1 MTFSTLKFLVSCLL
15 LTLGSITWALPSP
28 KDIES
33 AVQTNQ
39 FSKAES
45 MLREV
50 IQEKPQSAKAHYE
63 LGEVL
68 ARQARYQDALQELN
82 KSREL
87 DPSLKF
93 ASDPQKFHD
102 LVDRINKLAAP
113 QSHSQSGTNA
123 VIPAINKTAP
133 QNSSGMSLMF
143 WGLLIGFGLL
153 VLLYF
158 SNRPKPIPVNPYPAQ
173 QGVYPPPP
181 AGQGFGAQYSPSGA
195 TQYPNAPVV
204 TSGSSPIAGAVVGGL
219 AGVAAGYALSKAFE
233 GDHHSVSDQPRP
245 SNDYGV
251 NYDKPT
257 TPDLGSFDPGSGGDN
272 WDPPSSGNSDDEW

>member
-1 MTFSTLKFLVSCLL
+1 MTFSIPKFLISCLL
-15 LTLGSITWALPSP
+15 LTLGLIAWALPAP
-28 KDIES
+28 KDIET
-33 AVQTNQ
+33 AVRASQ

-68 ARQARYQDALQELN
+68 AREARYQDALQELN

-102 LVDRINKLAAP
+102 LVDKINKLSA
-113 QSHSQSGTNA
+113 SQQHGQASTNA
-123 VIPAINKTAP
+123 ATPVINTTAP
-133 QNSSGMSLMF
+133 QNSSGMPLVF
-143 WGLLIGFGLL
+143 WGLLIGVGIL

-158 SNRPKPIPVNPYPAQ
+158 FNRPKPIPVNPYPAQ
-173 QGVYPPPP
+173 QGVNPPPP
-181 AGQGFGAQYSPSGA
+181 AGQGFGAQYSPGGA
-195 TQYPNAPVV
+195 APYPNAPVAA
-204 TSGSSPIAGAVVGGL
+204 SGSSPIAGAVVGGL

-233 GDHHSVSDQPRP
+233 GDHHPASDQPRP
-245 SNDYGV
+245 ANNYDV
-251 NYDKPT
+251 NYDKPAAF
-257 TPDLGSFDPGSGGDN
+257 DLGSFDSGSGGDN
-272 WDPPSSGNSDDEW
+272 WDSSSSSSSDDEW